1 MDNDESTSDTD
12 ADTAAATDEQTERGS
27 LPDEV
32 TDRAETLTRR
42 ARGAI
47 DGNEQAV
54 YLDERDELLA
64 EYDYT
69 ARVREGDTG
78 ETLVLYP
85 SEWIEDGTVRFDR
98 ISDTARAVERS
109 LSGPGSDAGWDEI
122 DRHNRAIARR
132 ISERHGEVHGRT
144 ASAFADFMSNHYAKP
159 IEMAT
164 PDERE
169 EFRTEYFVRNAWPT
183 GKQRERLEESLRLI
197 ADVAERS
204 S

>member
-1 MDNDESTSDTD
+1 MDSDESTSDTD
-12 ADTAAATDEQTERGS
+12 ADTTDAADEPTESGR

-32 TDRAETLTRR
+32 IHRAERLTRR
-42 ARGAI
+42 ARGAV
-47 DGNEQAV
+47 DGNERAA
-54 YLDERDELLA
+54 YLGDRGELLA

-98 ISDTARAVERS
+98 IADTDRAVERS
-109 LSGPGSDAGWDEI
+109 ISGPGSDAGWSEI

-132 ISERHGEVHGRT
+132 IRERHGDVHGRT

-164 PDERE
+164 PEERE

-183 GKQRERLEESLRLI
+183 EKQRERLDESLRLI
-197 ADVAERS
+197 VDVAEKS